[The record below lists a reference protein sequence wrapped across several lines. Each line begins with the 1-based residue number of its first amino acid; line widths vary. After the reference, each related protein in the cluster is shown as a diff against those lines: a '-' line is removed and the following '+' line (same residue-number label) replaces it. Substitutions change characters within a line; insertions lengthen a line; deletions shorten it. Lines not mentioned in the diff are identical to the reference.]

1 MPSGNGDWG
10 LGIGEWGVGIGEWV
24 WYNNAAMISNYKDL
38 EVWQL
43 SMDFTEAIYRLVQA
57 FPKEERYGLSD
68 QLRRAVV
75 AIPSNIAE
83 GNGRGSKK
91 DYAHFLCIARGS
103 LNEVNTQLEIAERLG
118 FVTIPPELSAQ
129 SVSIAKMLNALI
141 RALTNG

>member
-1 MPSGNGDWG
+1 
-10 LGIGEWGVGIGEWV
+10 
-24 WYNNAAMISNYKDL
+24 MISNYKDL

-103 LNEVNTQLEIAERLG
+103 LNEVNTQLELAERLG
-118 FVTIPPELSAQ
+118 FGTLNSETAALG
-129 SVSIAKMLNALI
+129 VSIYKMLNALI
-141 RALTNG
+141 RSLSNP